1 MKHFSIYNQV
11 FSMSLSQHC
20 IVLHFILKD
29 GNVVFFPACIFL
41 YKKKQIPVSVWISV
55 FVFNFVLL
63 INMSIFISIHC
74 SFFFTITL
82 QQNLR
87 SGVVIVLE
95 VLSLFKSILAIQV
108 LYVFVCF
115 HLKQYFLILV
125 NMIML
130 RNHMCGRDN
139 SVVNLF
145 TLPLNHEKLIP
156 GTLVLGNYCI

>member
-41 YKKKQIPVSVWISV
+41 YKKKNQIPISVWISV

-74 SFFFTITL
+74 SFFFHYNFVAEFEIRCSDSPWSSFTI
-82 QQNLR
+82 QEYF
-87 SGVVIVLE
+87 SYPG
-95 VLSLFKSILAIQV
+95 
-108 LYVFVCF
+108 FVCLCVF
-115 HLKQYFLILV
+115 PFETVLFNFSQYDYAKKPYV
-125 NMIML
+125 WK
-130 RNHMCGRDN
+130 R
-139 SVVNLF
+139 
-145 TLPLNHEKLIP
+145 
-156 GTLVLGNYCI
+156 